1 MSNPKDFEDT
11 DGEQGFTPRPPDN
24 LGRDDF
30 RPLGA
35 PIRRPAPAPQR
46 RHVHGDIYRGADGK
60 LETVT
65 HAPGK
70 ASASQELAEGWEP

>member
-11 DGEQGFTPRPPDN
+11 DGEQGFQPRPPDN
-24 LGRDDF
+24 LGREDF

-46 RHVHGDIYRGADGK
+46 THVHGDIYRPDGK
-60 LETVT
+60 LETGIKK
-65 HAPGK
+65 PGD
-70 ASASQELAEGWEP
+70 AT